1 MPKIKPAGPALDEFG
16 VQWYIVC
23 NQCGEAFD
31 GIIAANGHAGSCG
44 SDQGFDILPE
54 SEAM

>member
-1 MPKIKPAGPALDEFG
+1 MPEFDEFG
-16 VQWYIVC
+16 TQWYIVC

-31 GIIAANGHAGSCG
+31 SIIAANGHAGTCG
-44 SDQGFDILPE
+44 SDQGFDIQPE

>member
-1 MPKIKPAGPALDEFG
+1 MPEFDSTG
-16 VQWYIVC
+16 EQLYIVC

-31 GIIAANGHAGSCG
+31 SITPAYAHQLQRDCG
-44 SDQGFDILPE
+44 SPQGFDIMVE